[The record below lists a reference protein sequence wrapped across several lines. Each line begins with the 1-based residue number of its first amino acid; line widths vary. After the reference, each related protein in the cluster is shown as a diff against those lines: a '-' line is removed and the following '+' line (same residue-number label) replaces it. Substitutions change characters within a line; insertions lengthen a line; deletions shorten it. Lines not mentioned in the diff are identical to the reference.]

1 MRASYILS
9 GIFNENTKTFNIFYF
24 DNKKDSLYFKLS
36 RSVLLNFTF
45 LSRSGD

>member
-24 DNKKDSLYFKLS
+24 DNKKIPFTS
-36 RSVLLNFTF
+36 NFLEAF
-45 LSRSGD
+45 F